1 MTEKFQ
7 LYKCEI
13 CGNLVEVLIAGAGE
27 LVCCGQ
33 PMNLLTAHTE
43 EEIKGES
50 HLPFMYHNEEGKELV
65 RIGEKFHPM
74 IPEHYIQFIEL
85 ISENGKISVTKFFEP
100 EEVPEISLNEEF
112 GDYIA
117 RENCNI
123 HGLWSTIIQHD

>member
-13 CGNLVEVLIAGAGE
+13 CGNLVEVLVPGAGE

-50 HLPFMYHNEEGKELV
+50 HLPFMYYDEEGKEILQV
-65 RIGEKFHPM
+65 GEKLHPM
-74 IPEHYIQFIEL
+74 IQEHYIQFIQI
-85 ISENGKISVTKFFEP
+85 ISQDGKTAAIHFLEP
-100 EEVPEISLNEEF
+100 GEEPKMVVKEDLGN
-112 GDYIA
+112 YIA

-123 HGLWSTIIQHD
+123 HGLWSTVINHD